1 MPTSTRDTIL
11 HNFGQWTASSATRS
25 FSTERVC
32 RALSALDF
40 DGVLLEDKDAI
51 VSKDSNAGTKLK

>member
-1 MPTSTRDTIL
+1 MSTRDTIL